1 MTTTNFANYGF
12 AIGASQRGAEQTG
25 HTLHVKYM
33 QASETEQ
40 TQARRDF
47 CVNYL
52 MGKYAYKYAQADK
65 VASLPRG
72 ERSETEGRD
81 YNNAQS
87 NFNYRIVRD
96 SGNVV
101 TANHAKTVERAPAG
115 LNAAI
120 KELLATYTAAQIR
133 AALRGA

>member
-1 MTTTNFANYGF
+1 MASITFANFGF
-12 AIGASQRGAEQTG
+12 AIGISQRGAEQTG
-25 HTLHVKYM
+25 HALHIKYM

-52 MGKYAYKYAQADK
+52 VGKYGYAHNWACQIADQ
-65 VASLPRG
+65 RTT
-72 ERSETEGRD
+72 ERDEDDKRN

-101 TANHAKTVERAPAG
+101 TANHAKTVKRAPAG